1 MWTRNAAGDHAARL
15 AREGEE
21 LRSTLAALPPVEP
34 DTDTAAM
41 QEQVTAAEQTNE
53 HVRSKRRKVEL
64 LAESCTAS
72 ISAGALTDQM
82 EKRRVKA
89 RDAIAAA
96 DLGIDGLTVADGRVM
111 LGDHPFD
118 QASDAERLLASCAIA
133 GRGDAE
139 LRVLRIR
146 DGSLLDE
153 NSLRL
158 AAEWA
163 AKNDYQVWVERV
175 DTTGKVGI
183 VIEDGQVKR

>member
-1 MWTRNAAGDHAARL
+1 MGARRKK
-15 AREGEE
+15 ARE
-21 LRSTLAALPPVEP
+21 
-34 DTDTAAM
+34 
-41 QEQVTAAEQTNE
+41 
-53 HVRSKRRKVEL
+53 
-64 LAESCTAS
+64 
-72 ISAGALTDQM
+72 
-82 EKRRVKA
+82 
-89 RDAIAAA
+89 AIAAA

-133 GRGDAE
+133 GRGDAK

-163 AKNDYQVWVERV
+163 EKNDYQVWLEIGRRAGR
-175 DTTGKVGI
+175 D
-183 VIEDGQVKR
+183 QR